1 MALLTQPGARTLNTP
16 PAAAGFPGWS
26 TVMPVTHATTHAGP
40 AKRPVLA
47 DAPVRT
53 GLDEVVPAAGL
64 A

>member
-1 MALLTQPGARTLNTP
+1 
-16 PAAAGFPGWS
+16 
-26 TVMPVTHATTHAGP
+26 MPVTHATTHAGP